1 MIRKEINSKPQ
12 KRKREE
18 VKIEDEG
25 PRLERVN
32 VWTPIHHRAPESSL
46 DFNWPEFTHD
56 RERIKATTLKFKDS
70 SIVEA
75 FGIQTEERVNKKANL
90 TPREFRVGQ
99 VILAHIN
106 SITKDGVVFDSTCVK
121 QNMICNTNLY
131 KYEKFRKF
139 LPVEDIPVKVLS
151 ANRDRVVVDPLIPI
165 FDTWIEQLQK
175 DFDVQRNIKNPQ
187 TIKVKNL
194 HLTRG
199 GFIGKA
205 IIPSVSE
212 FVGDDYTVDAFI
224 PGSQIVLNIES
235 DFSRWEGKTVDAFVT
250 NYMIKPGTANEMSL
264 ICSAKEYLKFQGDQ
278 YLIGL
283 YDHYCLNY
291 NNWKKEAE
299 KVFNGVVTGIINS
312 AKKCGVFIEV
322 PDLHITG
329 IINMKPE
336 EIVGFKPQQDVRV
349 RISGFEDNTYFD
361 TITKQIRHNEPY
373 KIEDDILKECNL
385 KPILSLV

>member
-175 DFDVQRNIKNPQ
+175 DFDVQKNIKNPQ

-212 FVGDDYTVDAFI
+212 FVGDDYTIDAFI

>member
-175 DFDVQRNIKNPQ
+175 DFDVQKNIKNPQ

-212 FVGDDYTVDAFI
+212 FVGDDYTIDAFI

-250 NYMIKPGTANEMSL
+250 NYMIKPGTTNEMSL

-299 KVFNGVVTGIINS
+299 KVFNGVVTGIIN
-312 AKKCGVFIEV
+312 
-322 PDLHITG
+322 
-329 IINMKPE
+329 
-336 EIVGFKPQQDVRV
+336 
-349 RISGFEDNTYFD
+349 
-361 TITKQIRHNEPY
+361 
-373 KIEDDILKECNL
+373 
-385 KPILSLV
+385 

>member
-32 VWTPIHHRAPESSL
+32 VWIPIHHRAPESSL

-175 DFDVQRNIKNPQ
+175 DFDVQKNIKNPQ

-212 FVGDDYTVDAFI
+212 FVGDDYTIDAFI